1 MSTYAKNLVRLV
13 QKELKA
19 KRNSAKAKEMAAYM
33 KTDMPF
39 YGVQKPDR
47 ALIYKQ
53 LKSDFKP
60 SSLKEYQD
68 GIRALWELDH
78 REEKYT
84 ALTLACQNDEF
95 IMSKSLPLFEELIR
109 EGAWW
114 DFVDVIAIDLVGR
127 ALLKEKKLLKPV
139 MYKWIDDHDFWIRRT
154 AIISQNKHKIETDE
168 AQLFEHCLTCAHE
181 KEFFIRK
188 AIGWALRNYSYT
200 QPQSVKKFLKNNR
213 QILSPLSYREG
224 AKQLMRVGSIKST

>member
-1 MSTYAKNLVRLV
+1 MTYSKSLVQFV

-39 YGVQKPDR
+39 YGVQKPER
-47 ALIYKQ
+47 AVIYKQ
-53 LKSDFKP
+53 IKSDFKP
-60 SSLKEYQD
+60 ANLKEYQQ
-68 GIRALWELDH
+68 GVRALWQLKH

-84 ALTLACQNDEF
+84 ALTLACQHDEF
-95 IMSKSLPLFEELIR
+95 ISSKSLPLYEQLIR

-127 ALLKEKKLLKPV
+127 AFLKERKLMKPV
-139 MYKWIDDHDFWIRRT
+139 MYEWVDDDDFWIRRT
-154 AIISQNKHKIETDE
+154 AIISQNKHKKETDE
-168 AQLFEHCLTCAHE
+168 KQLFHHCLARAHE

-188 AIGWALRNYSYT
+188 AIGWALRNYSYV
-200 QPQSVKKFLKNNR
+200 QPQSVKQFLKAHK
-213 QILSPLSYREG
+213 QALSPLSYREG
-224 AKQLMRVGSIKST
+224 AKQLVRVGKLT

>member
-1 MSTYAKNLVRLV
+1 MSTYTDKVVQLV

-19 KRNSAKAKEMAAYM
+19 KRNAVKAKEMAAYM

-53 LKSDFKP
+53 LKRDYKP
-60 SSLKEYQD
+60 NSYKDYTDVVL
-68 GIRALWELDH
+68 ALWKLKH
-78 REEKYT
+78 REEKYS
-84 ALTLACQNDEF
+84 ALTIACQHDEF
-95 IMSKSLPLFEELIR
+95 ITSKSLPLFERLIR

-127 ALLKEKKLLKPV
+127 ALFKERKQIKPV
-139 MYKWIDDHDFWIRRT
+139 MYKWIKDDNFWIRRT
-154 AIISQNKHKIETDE
+154 AIIAQNKHKIETDE
-168 AQLFEHCLTCAHE
+168 KLLFDNCLECIDE

-188 AIGWALRNYSYT
+188 AIGWALRDYSYT
-200 QPQSVKKFLKNNR
+200 APQNVKKFLTTHKNR
-213 QILSPLSYREG
+213 LSGLSYREG
-224 AKQLMRVGSIKST
+224 ARALVRTGKF